1 MSRLH
6 VPARSRSLPRIAVL
20 GMVGVAVASCSD
32 SGRFGYTNTSSHQAP
47 RQEVTGSIAPRSA
60 PTSRVV
66 AQPLPA
72 PSAPATV
79 SSGGYGYTSGNGS
92 ANGAQGL
99 GAYRPSAPV
108 AQAAP
113 VYQQSAPTY
122 AQPPY
127 HQPTYAQPEITG
139 SVAPRPVIAPPK
151 PAGAW
156 TWDGGSP
163 VTVGY
168 GDTAETI
175 ARKHGVPLAAL
186 MQTNG
191 IRNVSDIKPGQRLVI
206 PRYVSNGTPQAAA
219 APAHASNVN
228 VHVVAPGETLM
239 SISRRHG
246 VTLSVL
252 ARANNIQPTTR
263 ISVGDRITIPGGR
276 LAQASVPAAP
286 IARAPQMAAPQP
298 MAPAPHLAQPRTVP
312 SEQVATIPAQNVRMA
327 TPEPEKVE
335 SPAKAAEPAGAMQSF
350 RWPVKGRVIAG
361 FGPKPSGGQ
370 NDGINLAVPEGT
382 PVKAADDGV
391 VAYAGNELKGYGNLV
406 LIRHSNGFVSAY
418 AHASELM
425 VKRGDTIKRGQV
437 IANAGQTGNVTSP
450 QLHFEIRKG
459 STPVDPTKYLSGG

>member
-1 MSRLH
+1 MSRLL

-32 SGRFGYTNTSSHQAP
+32 SGRFGYTNSRQAP
-47 RQEVTGSIAPRSA
+47 QQEVTGSVTPRSA

-66 AQPLPA
+66 SQPLPS
-72 PSAPATV
+72 PSAPTTV
-79 SSGGYGYTSGNGS
+79 ASSGYGYSNGNS
-92 ANGAQGL
+92 NGAQGL
-99 GAYRPSAPV
+99 GAYRPSAPI

-113 VYQQSAPTY
+113 TYQQPAPTY
-122 AQPPY
+122 AQPTY
-127 HQPTYAQPEITG
+127 QQPTYAQQDVTG
-139 SVAPRPVIAPPK
+139 SVPQRPAPPK
-151 PAGAW
+151 PSGAW

-168 GDTAETI
+168 GETAEAI
-175 ARKHGVPLAAL
+175 ARRHGVPLAARL
-186 MQTNG
+186 QTNG
-191 IRNVSDIKPGQRLVI
+191 IRNAADIRPGQRLVI
-206 PRYVSNGTPQAAA
+206 PRYVSNGAPQAAA
-219 APAHASNVN
+219 APIRASNES
-228 VHVVAPGETLM
+228 VHVVTPGETLM

-246 VTLSVL
+246 VTLSAL
-252 ARANNIQPTTR
+252 ARANNLHTTTR
-263 ISVGDRITIPGGR
+263 VSVGDRIAIPGGR
-276 LAQASVPAAP
+276 QVATAP
-286 IARAPQMAAPQP
+286 VARAPQVAAPQA
-298 MAPAPHLAQPRTVP
+298 MASAPQVAQPRTVLAQPRTVP
-312 SEQVATIPAQNVRMA
+312 VEQVATIPAQSARMA
-327 TPEPEKVE
+327 TPEPEKE
-335 SPAKAAEPAGAMQSF
+335 SETAVKAAEPAGAMQSF

-361 FGPKPSGGQ
+361 FGPKPNGGQ

-382 PVKAADDGV
+382 PIKAADDGV